1 MQRPYRIL
9 GNFHIIKDSRENISR
24 SKISHYGPS
33 TKITRG
39 ENMEDMEE
47 TGAFVAATF
56 IMKSGRQL
64 LEQLHRNG
72 R

>member
-1 MQRPYRIL
+1 MKT
-9 GNFHIIKDSRENISR
+9 FHGVKF
-24 SKISHYGPS
+24 SHYGPS

-39 ENMEDMEE
+39 ENVEDMEE